1 MSSPSPSKG
10 PLTAIAMLSS
20 KRVRVALVTA
30 VAFLTAVGFA
40 HRYGA
45 LPDLRTMWTTP
56 GHGGAEGAENN
67 RDRPAVAPAVG
78 QPPEHNTDWSRFAY
92 VQYVTNS
99 AYLCNSVML
108 FETLHRFGTSRADR
122 VMMYPAHMVDPTATT
137 ATTHDGRLLLQARD
151 DFNVKL
157 VPIAVQERHSV
168 DCTSALPLLSHLP
181 SLSGLPAVPLPG

>member
-1 MSSPSPSKG
+1 
-10 PLTAIAMLSS
+10 MLSS

-30 VAFLTAVGFA
+30 VTFLTAVAFA

-45 LPDLRTMWTTP
+45 LPDVRTMWTTP
-56 GHGGAEGAENN
+56 EHGAEGAENN
-67 RDRPAVAPAVG
+67 RDRPAAAPHVG
-78 QPPEHNTDWSRFAY
+78 QPPEQHNTDWSRFAY

-122 VMMYPAHMVDPTATT
+122 VMMYPAHMVDPTAMT

-157 VPIAVQERHSV
+157 VPIAVQERHSA
-168 DCTSALPLLSHLP
+168 DGTSALPLLSHLP
-181 SLSGLPAVPLPG
+181 TPDGLPALSTPD